1 METKKEIPQI
11 VVNTSKNICEKY
23 NEDLSEY
30 NDSYHD
36 FIENIDLKL
45 VLDKD
50 VIERINKKGE

>member
-30 NDSYHD
+30 DDSYHD
-36 FIENIDLKL
+36 FIEDIELKL

>member
-50 VIERINKKGE
+50 VIERINKKGD

>member
-23 NEDLSEY
+23 NEDLSGY
-30 NDSYHD
+30 DDSYHD
-36 FIENIDLKL
+36 FIEDIELKL

-50 VIERINKKGE
+50 VIERITKKGE

>member
-45 VLDKD
+45 GLDKD

>member
-1 METKKEIPQI
+1 MESKKEIPQI

-30 NDSYHD
+30 DDSYHD
-36 FIENIDLKL
+36 FIEDIELKL

>member
-36 FIENIDLKL
+36 FIEDIDLKL